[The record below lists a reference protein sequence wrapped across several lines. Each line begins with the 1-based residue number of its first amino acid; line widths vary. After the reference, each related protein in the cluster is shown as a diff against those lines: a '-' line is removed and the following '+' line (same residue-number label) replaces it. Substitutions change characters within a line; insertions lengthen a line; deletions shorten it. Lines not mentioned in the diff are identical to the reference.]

1 MESAEAGEIIALA
14 GLEGIAIGETL
25 ADPENPVALPP
36 ITVEE
41 PTVKM
46 TFGVN
51 TSPFTGREGNGEHPE
66 NFANVYSMN

>member
-1 MESAEAGEIIALA
+1 MAIA

-36 ITVEE
+36 IHVEE
-41 PTVKM
+41 PTVRM

-51 TSPFTGREGNGEHPE
+51 TSPFAGRGGH
-66 NFANVYSMN
+66 AGALRASCASA